1 MTIRHSGVETY
12 RIISQFFLQKINQ
25 FTGFFGADMSS
36 RMTFDNSIFDANQI
50 TAHGY
55 FVILNFH
62 AHTGSLQYAS
72 AFIHAVQ
79 IIA

>member
-1 MTIRHSGVETY
+1 MAIRHSGVETY
-12 RIISQFFLQKINQ
+12 RFISQFFLQKINQ
-25 FTGFFGADMSS
+25 FAGFFGADMTC
-36 RMTFDNSIFDANQI
+36 RVAFDFIILDANQI

-55 FVILNFH
+55 FVVFDFH
-62 AHTGSLQYAS
+62 THAGSLQNTS